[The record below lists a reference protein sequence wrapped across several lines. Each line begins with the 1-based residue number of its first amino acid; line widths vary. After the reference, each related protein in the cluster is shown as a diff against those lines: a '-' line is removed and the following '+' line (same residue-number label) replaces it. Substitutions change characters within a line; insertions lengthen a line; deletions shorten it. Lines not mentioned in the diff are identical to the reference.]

1 MSTEAPSGH
10 LSASWGN
17 QRARAL
23 PPVPATARTATAVP
37 YDVALDWRHCRVSQ
51 HPRPCR
57 ICRCGAL
64 MLDPDDQP
72 CHKTCAESELV
83 RTRGVAGARAAVA
96 ATFRPRAGRKTG
108 S

>member
-1 MSTEAPSGH
+1 VSTEAPSGH

-17 QRARAL
+17 QRARTRR
-23 PPVPATARTATAVP
+23 PVPATARTAP
-37 YDVALDWRHCRVSQ
+37 YDITLDWRHCRVSQ

-57 ICRCGAL
+57 ICRRGAL

-83 RTRGVAGARAAVA
+83 RTRGVAGARAVVA
-96 ATFRPRAGRKTG
+96 ATFRPRAGKKVG